1 MSQQL
6 TTTHP
11 VLWPVTRG
19 TNWISCAPLQKAL
32 LQAETFQNI
41 AWFKCVARCQTDD
54 PQWIWKA
61 GMDNE
66 WKTQKINGSKYE
78 LDTRGLLQITNVTD
92 TDNNTEYRCTL
103 QTDHG
108 QESFHIILIL
118 MPEEGN
124 IF

>member
-1 MSQQL
+1 
-6 TTTHP
+6 
-11 VLWPVTRG
+11 
-19 TNWISCAPLQKAL
+19 
-32 LQAETFQNI
+32 
-41 AWFKCVARCQTDD
+41 
-54 PQWIWKA
+54 
-61 GMDNE
+61 MDNE